1 MGWGEGPESKGE
13 RSGRRQRLKIC
24 ARHVGNCKDF
34 KIGLGPYFESD
45 LTMKGLQLLFPSFA
59 PSLICPS
66 FNRHLTDTYSWPNT
80 AQGARDVCTNKAPC
94 EPLLTRNP
102 KSVTFHRATGPR
114 SGDRVSSGPWGHSF
128 STLLLAHLPRP
139 TRDCCVPRVFPPFS
153 HHLSEPPAI
162 VCKRIC
168 SDTDK
173 PPGRHPD
180 TGTSHLPVLC
190 TTVSCN
196 WGGDEDPMGQ

>member
-1 MGWGEGPESKGE
+1 MQGMWE
-13 RSGRRQRLKIC
+13 
-24 ARHVGNCKDF
+24 NCKDF

-80 AQGARDVCTNKAPC
+80 AQGARDVCTNKAPRV
-94 EPLLTRNP
+94 PLLTRSP

-114 SGDRVSSGPWGHSF
+114 SGDRVSSGPRGHSF
-128 STLLLAHLPRP
+128 SLFCWLISLDQPGTAVSPGSAPL
-139 TRDCCVPRVFPPFS
+139 S
-153 HHLSEPPAI
+153 HISLSESPAI